1 MTTKEKNSLLKFFG
15 IFFSVI
21 FLVSITAMYDSK
33 AESAIPERIKEL
45 TKSWSED
52 KLSNE
57 DFAEAITYLIRND
70 LLKLPEIEYIITENQ
85 QLKQEIISLKSQLSE
100 YEKMLQTEEKLEIV
114 VHTNKHLYGPGDD
127 IVIFGTVSS
136 LVEDHEVGI
145 VISDSLGKILA
156 IAKIPPNDNKSY
168 GFVAK
173 SNVFKQSGDY
183 SINVY
188 YGGEAYDHIEY
199 SYRPAYLQN

>member
-1 MTTKEKNSLLKFFG
+1 MNIKEKNSLLKFFG
-15 IFFSVI
+15 VLFSVI
-21 FLVSITAMYDSK
+21 LVSVTTMYDSK
-33 AESAIPERIKEL
+33 AESAIPDRIKEL

-52 KLSNE
+52 KISNE

-70 LLKLPEIEYIITENQ
+70 LLRLPEMELLINENQ
-85 QLKQEIISLKSQLSE
+85 QLKQEMTFLKSKLFE
-100 YEKMLQTEEKLEIV
+100 YEKKLQYEEKLKIE

-127 IVIFGTVSS
+127 IVIFGTVSYV
-136 LVEDHEVGI
+136 VEDHEVGI
-145 VISDSLGKILA
+145 VISDSFGKILA

-173 SNVFKQSGDY
+173 SNIFKQSGDY
-183 SINVY
+183 SVNVY
-188 YGGEAYDHIEY
+188 YGGAAYDNIEY